1 MAAALRAGSPSPSRG
16 SGWGRSSGGW
26 ASATPCID
34 RAGAGR
40 RCQRQ
45 RQRQRRC
52 NGDRLRPRNAAP
64 GAGKSVAL
72 GNIVSHAALCTDVSV
87 GSNCH
92 RPSRRCTSCSWRPD
106 PRGPRSPSRR
116 CRASR
121 GTARTSGSGSG
132 DQRGMELMRTTHP
145 RSVIAQQSC
154 PGSPSM
160 KVLRRSWW
168 EWTFAPMDP
177 SNQNRSGGE
186 SACAHALMYKAF
198 SRSWLLRVG
207 LALRPLL
214 RVVGS
219 QNPPMAADV
228 RWPGR
233 RPPSAARCGSDGGLD
248 GV

>member
-1 MAAALRAGSPSPSRG
+1 MRALLTSAGIKN
-16 SGWGRSSGGW
+16 SS
-26 ASATPCID
+26 I
-34 RAGAGR
+34 
-40 RCQRQ
+40 
-45 RQRQRRC
+45 
-52 NGDRLRPRNAAP
+52 AAP

-72 GNIVSHAALCTDVSV
+72 GNVVSNAALCTDVSV

-154 PGSPSM
+154 PGSRSM

-177 SNQNRSGGE
+177 SNQNRSEGE

-214 RVVGS
+214 GVVGS
-219 QNPPMAADV
+219 QNPPMAADGPV
-228 RWPGR
+228 AWPTPAFRCALWFGRWSGWRLVWGLCEVPVSVLTFCGL
-233 RPPSAARCGSDGGLD
+233 RPMSYDLRHGAT
-248 GV
+248 